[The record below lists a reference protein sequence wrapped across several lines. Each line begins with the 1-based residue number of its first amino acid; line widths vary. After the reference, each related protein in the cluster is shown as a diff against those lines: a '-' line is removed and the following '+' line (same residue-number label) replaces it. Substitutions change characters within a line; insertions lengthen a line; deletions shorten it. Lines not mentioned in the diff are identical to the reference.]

1 MGCPPSP
8 CGGSAGVVL
17 LDERNPP
24 RPNTKGRGEFFERL
38 SDLSQAS
45 SGRLLLIG
53 KVIRPH
59 GKGGLLR
66 IRSYARSEASFL
78 DAGAVFLRPASGET
92 HEFRVT
98 SVNSHKNGLLMRL
111 KNLSSKEEAEEY
123 KGADILIHKDTL
135 VREEDEYFWY
145 ELLGLKVY
153 LESGDYLGNVSH
165 IIFTGS
171 NDVYV
176 VREGEKEIFI
186 PATHE
191 VVKEIDLE
199 NEKMIISAMEGLLDL
214 NEV

>member
-1 MGCPPSP
+1 MARVKGSSCGT
-8 CGGSAGVVL
+8 GGS
-17 LDERNPP
+17 PS
-24 RPNTKGRGEFFERL
+24 RPNKKGRGEFVERL
-38 SDLSQAS
+38 SVLSQAS
-45 SGRLLLIG
+45 SGSLLLIG

-66 IRSYARSEASFL
+66 IRSYASSEASFL
-78 DAGAVFLRPASGET
+78 DAGTVFLRPVSGELN
-92 HEFRVT
+92 EFRVT
-98 SVNSHKNGLLMRL
+98 SVNPHKKNLLMRL
-111 KNLSSKEEAEEY
+111 TNLNSKEEAEEY

-135 VREEDEYFWY
+135 VREEDECFWY

-153 LESGDYLGNVSH
+153 LDTGDYLGNVSH
-165 IIFTGS
+165 IISTGS

-176 VREGEKEIFI
+176 VRAGEKEIFI

>member
-1 MGCPPSP
+1 MSHVS
-8 CGGSAGVVL
+8 SA
-17 LDERNPP
+17 
-24 RPNTKGRGEFFERL
+24 K
-38 SDLSQAS
+38 
-45 SGRLLLIG
+45 LLLVG

-78 DAGAVFLRPASGET
+78 DAGTVFLRSVSGEI

-98 SVNSHKNGLLMRL
+98 SVNAHKKAFLMRL
-111 KNLSSKEEAEEY
+111 EDLTSNEEAEEF
-123 KGADILIHKDTL
+123 KGAEILINKDTL
-135 VREEDEYFWY
+135 VREEGECFWY

-153 LESGDYLGNVSH
+153 QDTGDYLGSVSH
-165 IIFTGS
+165 IISAGS
-171 NDVYV
+171 NDIYV
-176 VREGEKEIFI
+176 LRNGDKEIFI

-199 NEKMIISAMEGLLDL
+199 NEKMIISTMEGLLDL

>member
-1 MGCPPSP
+1 MG
-8 CGGSAGVVL
+8 
-17 LDERNPP
+17 
-24 RPNTKGRGEFFERL
+24 
-38 SDLSQAS
+38 Q
-45 SGRLLLIG
+45 
-53 KVIRPH
+53 VIRPH

-78 DAGAVFLRPASGET
+78 NAGAVFLRSVSGEI
-92 HEFRVT
+92 HEFRAT
-98 SVNSHKNGLLMRL
+98 SVKAHKNIFLMRL
-111 KNLSSKEEAEEY
+111 EDLDSKEAEEY
-123 KGADILIHKDTL
+123 KGAEILISKETL
-135 VREEDEYFWY
+135 AREEDECFWY

-153 LESGDYLGNVSH
+153 LDTGEYLGSVSH
-165 IIFTGS
+165 IISAGS

-176 VREGEKEIFI
+176 VREGDKEIFI

>member
-1 MGCPPSP
+1 
-8 CGGSAGVVL
+8 
-17 LDERNPP
+17 
-24 RPNTKGRGEFFERL
+24 
-38 SDLSQAS
+38 LSQVS
-45 SGRLLLIG
+45 SGRLLVVG

-78 DAGAVFLRPASGET
+78 DAGVVFLRPVSGEI

-98 SVNSHKNGLLMRL
+98 SVNAHKKDLLMRL
-111 KNLSSKEEAEEY
+111 KNLRSKEEAEEY
-123 KGADILIHKDTL
+123 KGSDILISKDTL
-135 VREEDEYFWY
+135 VREEDECFWY

-153 LESGDYLGNVSH
+153 LDTGDYLGNVSH
-165 IIFTGS
+165 IISAGS

-176 VREGEKEIFI
+176 VREGDKEIFI

-199 NEKMIISAMEGLLDL
+199 NEKMVISAMEGLLDL

>member
-1 MGCPPSP
+1 MNQ
-8 CGGSAGVVL
+8 V
-17 LDERNPP
+17 
-24 RPNTKGRGEFFERL
+24 
-38 SDLSQAS
+38 S
-45 SGRLLLIG
+45 SGSLLLVG

-78 DAGAVFLRPASGET
+78 DAGTVFLRPVSGKI

-98 SVNSHKNGLLMRL
+98 SVKSHKNAFLMRL
-111 KNLSSKEEAEEY
+111 KNLGSKEEAVQY
-123 KGADILIHKDTL
+123 KGAEILISKETL
-135 VREEDEYFWY
+135 VREEDECFWY

-153 LESGDYLGNVSH
+153 LDTGDYLGSVSY
-165 IIFTGS
+165 IISAGS

-191 VVKEIDLE
+191 VVKEIDLK
-199 NEKMIISAMEGLLDL
+199 NEKMIISALEGLLDL